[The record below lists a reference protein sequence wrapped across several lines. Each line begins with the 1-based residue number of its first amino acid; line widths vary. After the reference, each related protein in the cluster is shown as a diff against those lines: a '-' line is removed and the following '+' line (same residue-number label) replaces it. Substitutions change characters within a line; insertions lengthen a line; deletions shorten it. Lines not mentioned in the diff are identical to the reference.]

1 MLTKIVIKN
10 GRAHASKAL
19 LVSAA
24 LLILPQIA
32 AAQAPAPMSGE
43 VEFSRGVGFAQAP
56 GQTPRTLGKGLALS
70 EGDRLTTSDAA
81 LAVIKLQDGTRMTV
95 RPNTE
100 MVLQQYRFKEN
111 APDNSMVM
119 QLVRGG
125 FRAITGLISKN
136 SPNAA
141 RIQTS
146 TATIGIRGTDFDAR
160 VCAKDCNLEA
170 KQTRQL
176 ARVNAVRASAKVIS
190 SRGDVYATDSSGQ
203 RRRLVDGGSM
213 YPGDTVETNAAAQA
227 VIAFRDESKLTLAAV
242 SRLRIDNFVFDD
254 KNPKEGRFLMSVLS
268 GSVRAASGLIAKS
281 NAQNASVNT
290 ALASISLRG
299 AELSLDCTGA
309 CTGLATGGGL
319 ALFNWQGL
327 SEVIQTGQSVV
338 QTLQSGQGLLIS
350 AAGVQTNNT
359 PPVAALDSPTLTPTP
374 LSLFVNSD
382 VDESEEGLYVF
393 VRDGHIQITTQRE
406 ILHLGQ
412 GEAGFSSNDGLAQ
425 RPILIPRFLDFDRV
439 PLPSSNN
446 LVISSI
452 LGNSGVRQPNMCR

>member
-1 MLTKIVIKN
+1 MFTKVVTKN
-10 GRAHASKAL
+10 RFAYASEVFAI
-19 LVSAA
+19 SAA
-24 LLILPQIA
+24 LLALPLIA

-160 VCAKDCNLEA
+160 VCAKDCNAEA
-170 KQTRQL
+170 KQTRQV
-176 ARVNAVRASAKVIS
+176 ARTNAVRASAKVIS
-190 SRGDVYATDSSGQ
+190 SRGEVYATDSSGQ

-227 VIAFRDESKLTLAAV
+227 VIAFRDESKLTLATA
-242 SRLRIDNFVFDD
+242 SRFRIDNFVFDD
-254 KNPKEGRFLMSVLS
+254 KNPREGRFLVSILR
-268 GSVRAASGLIAKS
+268 GSARVVSGLIAKS
-281 NAQNASVNT
+281 NPQNASVNT
-290 ALASISLRG
+290 ALAGISLRG

-309 CTGLATGGGL
+309 CTGEATGGGL
-319 ALFNWQGL
+319 ALFNWQGQADVTL
-327 SEVIQTGQSVV
+327 TSQSAA
-338 QTLQSGQGLLIS
+338 QPLQAGQGLFIS
-350 AAGVQTNNT
+350 AAGVQANNV

-406 ILHLGQ
+406 VLHLGQ
-412 GEAGFSSNDGLAQ
+412 GEAGFSSNEGVVQ

-452 LGNSGVRQPNMCR
+452 LGTSGVRQPNMCR